1 MDIKLRTATPDD
13 AQRCGTICY
22 EAFTAIA
29 NQHNFPPD
37 LPSAEVTI
45 GLLSKLIADPRFYG
59 IVAEIDHQVVGSN
72 FMDERSAIAGI
83 GPITIDP
90 TAQNRGIGRALM
102 GDCMVRA
109 AERRVPGVRLLQAGY
124 HTRSLSLY
132 TKLGFVT
139 RESLAVMQ
147 GAPLDLQISGY
158 AVRKAVEAD
167 LQACDRVC
175 FKVHGLDRSA
185 EVLDAIKEGTATVVE
200 HDGDVT
206 AYATVVGFFGHT
218 VGETN
223 DGLKALIGAATV
235 FAGPGFLLPM
245 RNWELF
251 RWCLDNGLRV
261 VEPMTLMSVGL
272 YNEPVGAFLPSVLY

>member
-1 MDIKLRTATPDD
+1 
-13 AQRCGTICY
+13 
-22 EAFTAIA
+22 
-29 NQHNFPPD
+29 
-37 LPSAEVTI
+37 
-45 GLLSKLIADPRFYG
+45 
-59 IVAEIDHQVVGSN
+59 VVGSN

-90 TAQNRGIGRALM
+90 TVQNRGIGRALM
-102 GDCMVRA
+102 GDCMARA
-109 AERRVPGVRLLQAGY
+109 AERRVPGVRLIQAGY

-132 TKLGFVT
+132 TKLGFIT
-139 RESLAVMQ
+139 REPLAVMQ

-158 AVRKAVEAD
+158 SVRKAVEAD
-167 LQACDRVC
+167 LRACDRVC

-185 EVLDAIKEGTATVVE
+185 EVLDSIKAGTATVVE

-206 AYATVVGFFGHT
+206 AYATVVGFFGHA

-261 VEPMTLMSVGL
+261 VEAMTLMSVGL

>member
-1 MDIKLRTATPDD
+1 MNIKLRTATPDD

-22 EAFTAIA
+22 EAFAAIA

-59 IVAEIDHQVVGSN
+59 IVAEIDHEVVGSN

-90 TAQNRGIGRALM
+90 TVQNRGIGRALWRLHGASCRTARSRRSPPSSRLSHPLPLSVHEAGIRHARALG
-102 GDCMVRA
+102 GD
-109 AERRVPGVRLLQAGY
+109 AGS
-124 HTRSLSLY
+124 TSRSSD
-132 TKLGFVT
+132 F
-139 RESLAVMQ
+139 R
-147 GAPLDLQISGY
+147 IR
-158 AVRKAVEAD
+158 VRKAVEAD
-167 LQACDRVC
+167 LQACNRVC

-206 AYATVVGFFGHT
+206 AYATVVGFFGHA

-223 DGLKALIGAATV
+223 EGLKALIGAATV
-235 FAGPGFLLPM
+235 FRRSRLSAA
-245 RNWELF
+245 
-251 RWCLDNGLRV
+251 D
-261 VEPMTLMSVGL
+261 
-272 YNEPVGAFLPSVLY
+272 A